1 MSRILFKQMS
11 EPLVSI
17 TSAIYNE
24 ESYLLDMIKSVFAQ
38 TFTDWELILVDDGS
52 TDNSLE
58 VARSIDDSRIRL
70 FANPQNMGRSKT
82 LNRITTLARGKYIAR
97 MDADDICSMTRIAKQ
112 VELIESEPDV
122 DVVGTG
128 MCYLDSTDKPVG
140 YMYAEPSH
148 RQICR
153 RPSRTFGI
161 SHGSLLGKKTWFEKN
176 LYDESISL
184 AIDFNL
190 FFRTYKHSTF
200 ANVPEPLYYYRL
212 DKSFSLKQQWVAREA
227 SARFLFN
234 HYKQAGNWWRAFAN
248 WFVQYG
254 KFAATV
260 LMFSTG
266 LRKKL
271 MARRFERL
279 SDADMACYNQEIC
292 KIKSAKLPLRSDVQ
306 EG

>member
-1 MSRILFKQMS
+1 MNA
-11 EPLVSI
+11 PLVSI

-24 ESYLLDMIKSVFAQ
+24 ENYLLDMVKSVFAQ
-38 TFTDWELILVDDGS
+38 TFTDWELILVDDDS

-58 VARSIDDSRIRL
+58 IARSIDDSRVRL

-97 MDADDICSMTRIAKQ
+97 MDADDICCIERIEKQ
-112 VELIESEPDV
+112 VKLMESQPDV
-122 DVVGTG
+122 DIVGTG
-128 MCYLDSTDKPVG
+128 MCYLDKNDKPLG
-140 YMYAEPSH
+140 HRYAPSSH
-148 RQICR
+148 AEICSQ
-153 RPSRTFGI
+153 PNRTFAI
-161 SHGSLLGKKTWFEKN
+161 SHGSLLGKKSWFEKN

-212 DKSFSLKQQWVAREA
+212 DQSFSLKQQWVAREA

-234 HYKQAGNWWRAFAN
+234 HYKEAGDWWRAFTN
-248 WFVQYG
+248 GVVQYS
-254 KFAATV
+254 KFATTV
-260 LMFSTG
+260 LIFSAG

-271 MARRFERL
+271 MARRFEL
-279 SDADMACYNQEIC
+279 LAKDEKESYMKEI
-292 KIKSAKLPLRSDVQ
+292 KRIKSTELPLRSVIK
-306 EG
+306 